1 MISWLFDNIPY
12 WVYPLVFFGGGGVL
26 LALVPGV
33 LAFVIGVYNAMPVWL
48 RWATGA
54 IIFAALMHIL
64 GRNIAAANARARQK
78 ALDQKSITK
87 AKEVRKDVEKLS
99 DKQVDDTLE
108 KEGGFWPDRPP
119 PRRGPDRGGG

>member
-1 MISWLFDNIPY
+1 MSWLFDNIPW
-12 WVYPLVFFGGGGVL
+12 WVYLLIAGGGGGAL

-33 LAFVIGVYNAMPVWL
+33 LVFVIGVYNAMPTWL
-48 RWATGA
+48 KWLTGMA
-54 IIFAALMHIL
+54 IVAALAHIA

-78 ALDQKSITK
+78 QLDDKSIAK

-99 DKQVDDTLE
+99 DKQVDEALE

-119 PRRGPDRGGG
+119 PKRPVNRRDG